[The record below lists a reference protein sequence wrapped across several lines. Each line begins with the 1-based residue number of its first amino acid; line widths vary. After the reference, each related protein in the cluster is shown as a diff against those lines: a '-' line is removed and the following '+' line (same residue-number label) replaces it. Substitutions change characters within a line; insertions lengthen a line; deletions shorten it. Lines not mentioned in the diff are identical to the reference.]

1 MLLNCLNIFFF
12 ECCLVGLKVSWN
24 YDVFFFY
31 FWMEMLEM
39 NEIFMW
45 GNVFLWD
52 KIKVFGEV
60 ESEVFILCKF
70 WFVN

>member
-1 MLLNCLNIFFF
+1 MF
-12 ECCLVGLKVSWN
+12 
-24 YDVFFFY
+24 FFFY

-60 ESEVFILCKF
+60 EGEVFILCKF